1 MGGYHCISMI
11 QLSAFFSYQLHLR
24 MFISQRNWPK
34 GHLMTN
40 ITTLAHMM
48 RPKLF
53 EFPEEDPEK
62 WSKAQKSN
70 YNDG

>member
-1 MGGYHCISMI
+1 
-11 QLSAFFSYQLHLR
+11 
-24 MFISQRNWPK
+24 
-34 GHLMTN
+34 MTN

-62 WSKAQKSN
+62 WSKAQKTS
-70 YNDG
+70 GASG